1 VAHSGCEKDA
11 RIRERVGHKM
21 SEWDFAFGLEGQA
34 LEDALSSGAT
44 YEEWAMIEQEL
55 EWAISGEHGKNVF
68 AFIDAENIPSKLW
81 NQIKKRISCLVD
93 KWSAKVY
100 ALQKDHATMGWHEV
114 AKTNDNV
121 KEIRLCGGPAK
132 NKVDKKIIRDIRRLI
147 GNCTPTET
155 CVFIVS
161 SDSDYRVVVTEL
173 KEAGVLVIGIGAAKS
188 NDGYRQSFHSF
199 IELDEC
205 EYDDEDADFLGA
217 DPCDSP

>member
-1 VAHSGCEKDA
+1 MARSGCEKDA
-11 RIRERVGHKM
+11 RVRERVGHKM
-21 SEWDFAFGLEGQA
+21 SEWDFAFGLTGQA
-34 LEDALSSGAT
+34 LEDALSTGAT

-55 EWAISGEHGKNVF
+55 EREVIGDHGKNVF
-68 AFIDAENIPSKLW
+68 AFIDAENIPSKFW
-81 NQIKKRISCLVD
+81 EEIERCISYFVD
-93 KWSAKVY
+93 RWSAKVY

-114 AKTNDNV
+114 AKSKDNV

-132 NKVDKKIIRDIRRLI
+132 NKVDKKIIRDIRKLI
-147 GNCTPTET
+147 GNCTPTGT

-161 SDSDYRVVVTEL
+161 SDSDYRVAVTEL
-173 KEAGVLVIGIGAAKS
+173 KEAGVHVVGIGEAKA
-188 NDGYRQSFHSF
+188 NDEYKQSFHSF

>member
-1 VAHSGCEKDA
+1 
-11 RIRERVGHKM
+11 
-21 SEWDFAFGLEGQA
+21 
-34 LEDALSSGAT
+34 
-44 YEEWAMIEQEL
+44 MIEQGL

-132 NKVDKKIIRDIRRLI
+132 NKVDKQIIRDIRRLI

-161 SDSDYRVVVTEL
+161 SDSDYRVAVSEL
-173 KEAGVLVIGIGAAKS
+173 KEAGVRVIGIGEATAKEK
-188 NDGYRQSFHSF
+188 YKQSFDRF
-199 IELDEC
+199 YELHEGGRRR
-205 EYDDEDADFLGA
+205 FLRCR
-217 DPCDSP
+217 PL

>member
-1 VAHSGCEKDA
+1 MARSGCEKDA

-21 SEWDFAFGLEGQA
+21 SEWEFAFGLEGQA

-55 EWAISGEHGKNVF
+55 ERAIIGDHGKNVF
-68 AFIDAENIPSKLW
+68 AYIDAENIPSKFW
-81 NQIKKRISCLVD
+81 EKIRRYISCLVD
-93 KWSAKVY
+93 KWSTKVY
-100 ALQKDHATMGWHEV
+100 ARQSDPTTMGWHEV
-114 AKTNDNV
+114 AKTNDYV

-132 NKVDKKIIRDIRRLI
+132 NKVDKKIIRDIRKLI
-147 GNCTPTET
+147 RNCTPTET

-161 SDSDYRVVVTEL
+161 SDSDYRVAVTEL
-173 KEAGVLVIGIGAAKS
+173 KEAGVHVVGIGEAKA
-188 NDGYRQSFHSF
+188 NDEYKQSFHSF